1 MGGCIKMHTS
11 MTPGFPLLAELHTK
25 LALDWYDSVHWRFYK
40 CLSLESDKI
49 TGQHSN
55 VCTGDFLGLS
65 CKDGLPVIHV
75 GHSLSIVR
83 MSCSSTEWPW
93 YWHSNN
99 RLRSVSRQ
107 CYIFF
112 KVGGIWNW
120 FCTHQPLVI
129 KLIISYKTDIKKNC
143 QLPKTVFSPLHKF
156 APFLSKNVPN
166 L

>member
-1 MGGCIKMHTS
+1 MAVLKCTHLWRRAFHYWQNCTQSWHWIDMTVSIDGSISAYHLSPIK
-11 MTPGFPLLAELHTK
+11 LLGNIVMCAQKTF
-25 LALDWYDSVHWRFYK
+25 LD
-40 CLSLESDKI
+40 
-49 TGQHSN
+49 
-55 VCTGDFLGLS
+55 

-83 MSCSSTEWPW
+83 MSCSSTEWPC

-99 RLRSVSRQ
+99 RLRSVSSQ

-129 KLIISYKTDIKKNC
+129 KLIISYNTDIKKNC
-143 QLPKTVFSPLHKF
+143 QLPKTVFSPLHNF